1 MSRALKAQ
9 LKSLRH
15 AAINPRPEWI
25 ASTRATILAQ
35 ITNTVVP
42 ERSSFWR
49 TFPRTVA
56 SLFSPQA
63 FFRPIAAVLTIALS
77 VSGWVAT
84 SKASK
89 GALPGDTLYAVK
101 IATEKTQVAWVS
113 MMNDKTKSAQLHIE
127 LAGRRADE
135 AKKIVVGTPD
145 KKTRVSE
152 TVNNVRQEL
161 AAATEKLEDIKH
173 ESAPTLSQDVVS
185 AIKQQTD
192 DIKKSLQE
200 VKVNLQ
206 TSTTTADKLLSE
218 EVADAKNAAKDA
230 DITTVQVAVADHLKA
245 NSALSKD
252 YVNALIDTTL
262 THAVTEA
269 GETKGSL
276 TELKTLVTEAAHD
289 LSATSSLFEF
299 AASST
304 GAVEPSSTSVS
315 SSASSSTS
323 TTATSTPA
331 QTIKQSFTVVAGETV
346 QAALKTEAVTDQLS
360 QKVNEIK
367 QLVSAGNLSLAASR
381 IQEVSDAAKEVE
393 KISDASISKVQASL
407 PDVSLLV
414 ASVSSSPSTTTLLLK
429 EKIDSVLR
437 SSTGVGIVVSASTS
451 TGVETSTIS
460 ASSSAPTPSSSAS
473 STASSVSV
481 STTVSSSS
489 STKP

>member
-15 AAINPRPEWI
+15 AAINPRPEWV
-25 ASTRATILAQ
+25 ASTRSTILAQ
-35 ITNTVVP
+35 IGNTVRP
-42 ERSSFWR
+42 ERPSFWR
-49 TFPRTVA
+49 SLPGTLG

-63 FFRPIAAVLTIALS
+63 FFRPVAAVLTIAIS

-84 SKASK
+84 SKASR

-113 MMNDKTKSAQLHIE
+113 MINDKTKAAQLHVE

-135 AKKIVVGTPD
+135 AKKIVVSSPE
-145 KKTRVSE
+145 KKVRVSE
-152 TVNNVRQEL
+152 TVNNVKQEL
-161 AAATEKLEDIKH
+161 AAATQKLEDIKH
-173 ESAPTLSQDVVS
+173 DSTAVLSQDVVS

-218 EVADAKNAAKDA
+218 EVVDAKNAAKDA
-230 DITTVQVAVADHLKA
+230 DVTTVQVAVADHLKA

-276 TELKTLVTEAAHD
+276 TELKVLVAEAAHD
-289 LSATSSLFEF
+289 LAATSSVFDLATSSSLPES
-299 AASST
+299 ASST
-304 GAVEPSSTSVS
+304 AVSTS
-315 SSASSSTS
+315 SSSTP
-323 TTATSTPA
+323 TTTSTPA
-331 QTIKQSFTVVAGETV
+331 RDIKQNFTVVAGETA
-346 QAALKTEAVTDQLS
+346 QAALKTQEVTDQLS
-360 QKVNEIK
+360 QKVSEIK
-367 QLVSAGNLSLAASR
+367 QLVSAGNLSLAASK

-407 PDVSLLV
+407 PGVSLL
-414 ASVSSSPSTTTLLLK
+414 ATSASSSSSSSTLLLK

-437 SSTGVGIVVSASTS
+437 SSTGAGTIAVIPTS
-451 TGVETSTIS
+451 TVVETSTPIVS
-460 ASSSAPTPSSSAS
+460 SSIPTSSPSSSAPTAQTGTTTSPSSSI
-473 STASSVSV
+473 
-481 STTVSSSS
+481 
-489 STKP
+489 KL